1 MINLL
6 ELFGAC
12 LAIIV
17 GYAIA
22 REKNYKLL
30 LLGIILLP
38 FGVMWEG
45 LTAGT
50 VWIYTTPPDV
60 SYSMYIT
67 RDLPLII
74 PLGWSL
80 CMMIFF
86 HVAGWLKEK
95 INVNRYVL
103 LFLIGAAWGLI
114 FEFVFVSLGHWQ
126 YLLYPQVAN
135 LRPNVPVAWGI
146 ITVSLILTFDFLWNR
161 CGNEL
166 KKKPYYLL
174 LFGSVYLL
182 VAIILVVI
190 IKFVSFSIM
199 DPLCMATICK

>member
-60 SYSMYIT
+60 SYSMYPMFPT
-67 RDLPLII
+67 
-74 PLGWSL
+74 
-80 CMMIFF
+80 
-86 HVAGWLKEK
+86 
-95 INVNRYVL
+95 
-103 LFLIGAAWGLI
+103 GL
-114 FEFVFVSLGHWQ
+114 
-126 YLLYPQVAN
+126 
-135 LRPNVPVAWGI
+135 
-146 ITVSLILTFDFLWNR
+146 
-161 CGNEL
+161 
-166 KKKPYYLL
+166 
-174 LFGSVYLL
+174 
-182 VAIILVVI
+182 
-190 IKFVSFSIM
+190 
-199 DPLCMATICK
+199 